1 MATKKVT
8 KTSAPKKKSPAR
20 KTRPTR
26 SHIESDEIS
35 ETPKSSRSTQK
46 SLKVS
51 RRNIVI
57 LLAGILVLGLLY
69 YFKSAFIVAT
79 VNGEPVSRL
88 TYIKEMENQIG
99 QPGMKSGTQALNT
112 VVTKT
117 LILQEAK
124 KKNVEISDEE
134 INAELKKVE
143 QGLAGSGQTLDQ
155 ALATEG
161 LTKEDYMEQIKFQ
174 KLVEKMA
181 GGNTTVS
188 EKEVEEYMTQNA
200 ESLPPTTE
208 ASEAAAL
215 KEQVKTQLQQQKSG
229 EKIQAWLQNLEKNA
243 KITYFK

>member
-1 MATKKVT
+1 MATKKT
-8 KTSAPKKKSPAR
+8 AKPAPKKKSPAR
-20 KTRPTR
+20 KTIVR
-26 SHIESDEIS
+26 SRTQS
-35 ETPKSSRSTQK
+35 EEMPENTTSPRSNRK

-51 RRNIVI
+51 RRNIII

-79 VNGEPVSRL
+79 VNGAPVSRL

-124 KKNVEISDEE
+124 KKNVEISDQE
-134 INAELKKVE
+134 INEELKKVE
-143 QGLAGSGQTLDQ
+143 QSLAGSGQTLDQ
-155 ALATEG
+155 ALAAEG
-161 LTKEDYMEQIKFQ
+161 LTKEDYMEQVKFQ

-181 GGNTTVS
+181 AGNTTVS
-188 EKEVEEYMTQNA
+188 EKEIEEYMTQNA

-215 KEQVKTQLQQQKSG
+215 KEQVKSQLQQQKSG
-229 EKIQAWLQNLEKNA
+229 EKIQAWLQSLEKNA